1 MESALSEFLLF
12 LQNSSRRYILG
23 AQYCFTQSLK
33 QRSRSI
39 TACWSCESAR
49 IVRTFEFW
57 QGLYCS
63 QEMAE
68 APKLP
73 VIDLSA
79 SDRIS
84 SANSIRQVLLP
95 LPTTITAPKLWTLPR
110 NCFPGFDNSVH
121 VLCKTGVHRVW
132 LLLLGESWCW
142 ARAACPSLP
151 REPQL
156 LLAPFGR

>member
-95 LPTTITAPKLWTLPR
+95 LLLLDRSYELCPEIV
-110 NCFPGFDNSVH
+110 FPVH
-121 VLCKTGVHRVW
+121 VGNRVRVLYNTGVHRVW

-142 ARAACPSLP
+142 PRAARPSLR
-151 REPQL
+151 REQQV